1 MTNSQVPNLNFGSP
15 IIFFD
20 SNPEM
25 QQTYLGSCLTSL
37 KETLKTSWTGE
48 VRKFHQPGTL
58 RIIFWTPDD
67 KECIKDYELHEYKLV
82 REAWESLFNLPDVK
96 RAIVTGYSG
105 QNPYIKDFG
114 EKNPWEDKIEREKIR
129 QRKSAQRQ
137 GESKEGRTGKEIDI
151 KEIIDRT
158 EEEEV
163 KKIAEAS
170 GKRPMKFEEV

>member
-1 MTNSQVPNLNFGSP
+1 M
-15 IIFFD
+15 
-20 SNPEM
+20 
-25 QQTYLGSCLTSL
+25 
-37 KETLKTSWTGE
+37 
-48 VRKFHQPGTL
+48 
-58 RIIFWTPDD
+58 
-67 KECIKDYELHEYKLV
+67 

-96 RAIVTGYSG
+96 RAIVMGYSG

-114 EKNPWEDKIEREKIR
+114 EKNPWEDKIEREKMR

-137 GESKEGRTGKEIDI
+137 GESKEGRTGREIDI
-151 KEIIDRT
+151 KEVIDRT